1 MMIRMQQHLKHMGE
15 RLLQV
20 RKRLNIT
27 QKDFAGELGISG
39 ASLSEVEAGNA
50 KPMIEIY
57 YNITKK
63 FKVNQNYLLFGTGD
77 MFLQDDARGIS
88 PGEND
93 KELMEFMENYLY
105 YFKNSKL
112 VRTAMMGHFPTFLLD
127 NEATIEK
134 DMKKNKANNL

>member
-1 MMIRMQQHLKHMGE
+1 MMSGKQQYLKEIGE
-15 RLLQV
+15 RLQMV
-20 RKRLNIT
+20 RKRLNII
-27 QKDFAGELGISG
+27 QKDFAKELGISG

-50 KPMIEIY
+50 KPMIELY

-63 FKVNQNYLLFGTGD
+63 FDVNQNYLLFGAGD
-77 MFLQDDARGIS
+77 MFMDEDNSGIF

-93 KELMEFMENYLY
+93 NEFIEFMEKFLF

-112 VRTAMMGHFPTFLLD
+112 MRTAMMGHFTTFLLD

-134 DMKKNKANNL
+134 DIKKNKSNNL